1 MNKSGFPKNKLFR
14 LLGIAF
20 WIALWAIAAACVNKP
35 LVFAG
40 PVETVRALIE
50 LGGTASFWHALGLTF
65 SQILNGFFV
74 AFLGALL
81 FGILVDRF
89 LFLRVILNPAMNFL
103 KSVPVV
109 CVIVILLLWMGSAYV
124 APVVVLLMVLPAYY
138 FTITSALADKRSE
151 ESGVAWAAEAL
162 RLMGVGRVR
171 RFLSEGWAHLLPYL
185 NATSSSVVGMAW
197 KAGVAAQLIGL
208 SIGTLGEQV
217 FQAKALIEAPV
228 LFALTIAIVLCA
240 YICEEVW
247 LGLLVASRH
256 IFINLAL
263 LLPMQQSKAK
273 RSHRKGT
280 SLHPFSAASSDVS
293 RFGEGPNAPL
303 FSAEHVSVWR
313 GKKKV
318 LDDISLSV
326 PPSVVVMGA
335 SGLGKTTLCETL
347 LGLIQPNEGCVKAP
361 AQVGVVFQQP
371 TLIPKLTVKEN
382 LALVAGPKVLE
393 AVFCGNE
400 NTRRAKAEAQSFKVL
415 LGGIKDTQKAEEL
428 SGGQARR
435 VELVRALLA
444 PTEALLL
451 DEPFTGLDKQI
462 KKTALE
468 LLAEYLESTKKP
480 LLLVSHEKDDAQSL
494 NLNVLNL

>member
-1 MNKSGFPKNKLFR
+1 
-14 LLGIAF
+14 
-20 WIALWAIAAACVNKP
+20 
-35 LVFAG
+35 
-40 PVETVRALIE
+40 
-50 LGGTASFWHALGLTF
+50 
-65 SQILNGFFV
+65 
-74 AFLGALL
+74 
-81 FGILVDRF
+81 
-89 LFLRVILNPAMNFL
+89 
-103 KSVPVV
+103 
-109 CVIVILLLWMGSAYV
+109 
-124 APVVVLLMVLPAYY
+124 MVLPAYY

>member
-40 PVETVRALIE
+40 PVETVCALIE

-65 SQILNGFFV
+65 SQILDGFFV

-81 FGILVDRF
+81 FGILADRF

-124 APVVVLLMVLPAYY
+124 APFVVLLMVLPAYY
-138 FTITSALADKRSE
+138 FTIISALADKRSE
-151 ESGVAWAAEAL
+151 ESGAALTGKAL
-162 RLMGVGRVR
+162 RLMGVGPVK
-171 RFLSEGWAHLLPYL
+171 RFMSEGWAHLLPYL
-185 NATSSSVVGMAW
+185 KATSSSVVGMAW

-228 LFALTIAIVLCA
+228 LFALTLSIVLCA
-240 YICEEVW
+240 FVCEQVW
-247 LGLLVASRH
+247 LALLVASRH
-256 IFINLAL
+256 LFINIAL
-263 LLPMQQSKAK
+263 FLPAQNSKAK
-273 RSHRKGT
+273 TLNPKRT
-280 SLHPFSAASSDVS
+280 SSLQSSTTNSDAS
-293 RFGEGPNAPL
+293 RFEEAFTDPL

-313 GKKKV
+313 GDEKI

-347 LGLIQPNEGCVKAP
+347 LGLIQPEEGYVHAP

-371 TLIPKLTVKEN
+371 TLIPGLTVKEN
-382 LALVAGPKVLE
+382 LALVAGKKALE
-393 AVFCGNE
+393 GVFCGTE
-400 NTRRAKAEAQSFKVL
+400 NALRAAPETHNFSVL
-415 LGGIKDTQKAEEL
+415 LRDIKDTQKAEEL
-428 SGGQARR
+428 SGGQVRR

-462 KKTALE
+462 TKTALE

-480 LLLVSHEKDDAQSL
+480 LLLVSHEKTDAQSL
-494 NLNVLNL
+494 DLNVLSL